1 MMDGRL
7 NTLEVDR
14 RFAVDT
20 SFVLFFLAL
29 DTGQSGIS
37 LGFDLS
43 LSVLTLSA
51 LVVLPYFLPSP
62 GEKPEFQRWVMGRT
76 AIAIFGLILGA
87 IFHQALGVVFPELFR
102 FFPMTLLI
110 LTAAVSCCLQFCAMI
125 RFRLAR

>member
-1 MMDGRL
+1 MDSRL

-29 DTGQSGIS
+29 EIGQSTVS
-37 LGFDLS
+37 LGFDLV
-43 LSVLTLSA
+43 LSGLTLAA
-51 LVVLPYFLPSP
+51 LVVLPYWLPTGS
-62 GEKPEFQRWVMGRT
+62 EKPEFERWALGRSV
-76 AIAIFGLILGA
+76 IAVFGLILGA

-110 LTAAVSCCLQFCAMI
+110 LTAALSCCLQFCAMI